1 MYRYTFISA
10 FGVNRWI
17 TSRVTVRRESR
28 CIVWFCYV
36 KRRRVLPSLN
46 CSVSRLSQ
54 WFMDNLVL
62 SIWMSNVIVLAM
74 LKAIKMNGVSCCVIG
89 NDERSSRSE
98 MDGRWGMLRISRG
111 LFVTSEQKDWTDE
124 LSQKNNVLF
133 SIQPMRCTLWVAMTT
148 VHRILYTT
156 GC

>member
-1 MYRYTFISA
+1 
-10 FGVNRWI
+10 
-17 TSRVTVRRESR
+17 
-28 CIVWFCYV
+28 
-36 KRRRVLPSLN
+36 
-46 CSVSRLSQ
+46 
-54 WFMDNLVL
+54 MDNLVP
-62 SIWMSNVIVLAM
+62 SIRMSNVIVLAM

-98 MDGRWGMLRISRG
+98 MDGCWGMLRISHG

-133 SIQPMRCTLWVAMTT
+133 STQLMQCTLWVVMTT
-148 VHRILYTT
+148 VCRILYTT